1 MRVAAPSRSDAPRSA
16 LTVDVYLN
24 NVAFWQNFPVNVWD
38 FTIGGYQVIKNW
50 LSYREKKI
58 LGRALTL
65 AEVYEVRDMARRIAA
80 IVLLG
85 PNLDDNYRAVKANT
99 YPFPTTARV

>member
-1 MRVAAPSRSDAPRSA
+1 
-16 LTVDVYLN
+16 
-24 NVAFWQNFPVNVWD
+24 
-38 FTIGGYQVIKNW
+38 
-50 LSYREKKI
+50 
-58 LGRALTL
+58 
-65 AEVYEVRDMARRIAA
+65 MARRIAA